1 MIELSFADLTSA
13 QREVWQA
20 EQDYWVLTK
29 ERDIEGFMA
38 LAHDRITVWPHVAPS
53 PVDRANL
60 RDAQR
65 IRCERDPITDYK
77 LSFHAIEVY
86 GEAAVVYYTVVTTSN
101 AVPENRSFITH
112 TWIKDRGVWRLAG
125 GMSRSA

>member
-1 MIELSFADLTSA
+1 MVELSLADLTSA

-53 PVDRANL
+53 PVNRANL

-65 IRCERDPITDYK
+65 TRCERDPITDYK
-77 LSFHAIEVY
+77 LSFHAIEVH
-86 GEAAVVYYTVVTTSN
+86 GDAAIVYYTVATTSN
-101 AVPENRSFITH
+101 AVPENLKWTPVF
-112 TWIKDRGVWRLAG
+112 GPA
-125 GMSRSA
+125 A